1 MSLLSSK
8 IIILFIDGSSH
19 PAMSR
24 TAHSDDKCLCI
35 TSDARLLYT
44 YLTSTGTT
52 CMLGHRML
60 YGSEADCWTVNR
72 GEHDTVRQQQR
83 TLLQH
88 DGQHRRSA
96 RHRQSR
102 LLLMAVYATRKI
114 PNVADDVVRVVDPKW
129 ELIRIQRQVISL
141 GLPSSSILCCKP
153 KTTPAYPLE
162 RVYPTGRRSMYTGC
176 ESWAVGRNSDKMSE
190 GPQQKEISTTWLRSE
205 RHGDQ

>member
-129 ELIRIQRQVISL
+129 ELIRIQRQ
-141 GLPSSSILCCKP
+141 
-153 KTTPAYPLE
+153 TTPAYPLE